1 MVYLI
6 LLLSAP
12 LPVVEDDRDG
22 RNIFS
27 HASQH
32 LVEAHAPSAVADVSD
47 TRAKRGSNFGALFK
61 KLPIPSLFLFV
72 FVFSIQ
78 LIGSK

>member
-47 TRAKRGSNFGALFK
+47 TRAMRGSTFGALFK
-61 KLPIPSLFLFV
+61 NYQFPASFYLFSSFR
-72 FVFSIQ
+72 FS
-78 LIGSK
+78 